1 MLKVNIKIWMNSN
14 ILQAKK
20 KIDLKLSRI
29 KKKKKLKSFNPL
41 VSDFVNSQLILDRNN
56 ILTVKN
62 C

>member
-29 KKKKKLKSFNPL
+29 KKKKN
-41 VSDFVNSQLILDRNN
+41 
-56 ILTVKN
+56 
-62 C
+62 